1 MQVELAT
8 LWEPRAISV
17 LMALTSWP
25 PWKDLTS
32 QNYKTLSVEELE
44 GMTEIIKAL
53 KLEWSRSRV
62 LRW

>member
-1 MQVELAT
+1 
-8 LWEPRAISV
+8 
-17 LMALTSWP
+17 MALTSWP